1 MPLSQ
6 FYNYEIDIIEVKI
19 AVLPSL
25 HSSIKFPVCRVPKSI
40 KSACHELILDHALV
54 LFSWLSSSCGGWL
67 IAVWT
72 HGLLHL
78 RLYSWVSRSDTG
90 DAIIIVR
97 RMDELHL
104 SIPCTHTTTGRSYC
118 FHKHQLHTVT
128 QRLLWHQRENH
139 SQKAS
144 NIQVLYLTQLWLR
157 DSFEIWVRVWQLRP
171 PC

>member
-1 MPLSQ
+1 MIIHNKS
-6 FYNYEIDIIEVKI
+6 YEIDIIEVKI

-25 HSSIKFPVCRVPKSI
+25 HLSIKFPVCRVPIRI

-54 LFSWLSSSCGGWL
+54 LFSWLSSCGGWL
-67 IAVWT
+67 IAVCT
-72 HGLLHL
+72 HGGLLHL
-78 RLYSWVSRSDTG
+78 RLCSWVSRSDTR

-144 NIQVLYLTQLWLR
+144 DSLSNTTMTIR
-157 DSFEIWVRVWQLRP
+157 DDFEIGVRVWQLRP